1 MQGRAVESRV
11 QETRRKLKKAG
22 FKAEDLEAMTEL
34 IAGMEERLATK
45 EDLAKT
51 ERVLTQ
57 DIAKVRTEL
66 KQDVAEVKE
75 DLSQLKVT
83 VARNAARIE
92 SIERAM
98 EALRQEIRDRFE
110 SFRQEIAAQLAG
122 MQGQITGIEGR
133 ITGMQGQIDGL
144 RGELRMV
151 KWILGGMFALMV
163 PMLGG
168 IIGIALQLAQL

>member
-1 MQGRAVESRV
+1 MQGRAVESCV
-11 QETRRKLKKAG
+11 QETRRKLKNAG
-22 FKAEDLEAMTEL
+22 FKAEDLEAMTEV

-45 EDLAKT
+45 QDLAKT

-66 KQDVAEVKE
+66 RQDVAEVKE
-75 DLSQLKVT
+75 DLSQLKIT
-83 VARNAARIE
+83 VARNTARIE
-92 SIERAM
+92 GLERAM

-110 SFRQEIAAQLAG
+110 SFGQEIAAQLAG
-122 MQGQITGIEGR
+122 MQGQI
-133 ITGMQGQIDGL
+133 DGL
-144 RGELRMV
+144 RGELRTV